1 MTVSGGGRASVK
13 EERNDDLM
21 EVELTGA
28 WLLAHFH
35 TACSKVAGG
44 LNLC

>member
-13 EERNDDLM
+13 EERNDLM

>member
-1 MTVSGGGRASVK
+1 MSK

-21 EVELTGA
+21 EVELTGT
-28 WLLAHFH
+28 WLLAHVH
-35 TACSKVAGG
+35 TACSKAAGG